1 MKCMTFQQLR
11 YLLEV
16 YQTGSIKQAAN
27 QLFVSASS
35 VSIAVSNL
43 EKELGY
49 PIFLRTQKGL
59 ELTARGRKVIEH
71 AHRICESYKQ
81 LSGTDYETCNTLRI
95 GSLDY
100 IPCTKAFTHLIHEN
114 RNRNDISFSLINC
127 NTSVAI
133 NKVADF
139 ELDIG
144 IIASFEP
151 RFLALKA
158 NLKRKKLNWKLLE
171 TVPCVITIGPG
182 HHLYSEKNIHI
193 SDMENDLLIDSSNQV
208 ISSNHFLKG
217 AINIPPEKIL
227 TVDSQNA
234 RIHLLRKGV
243 GYTIGRMLSADVISR
258 YDLRCIPIDNIN
270 YQLICI
276 TNSMR
281 KLPQEGH
288 RFLDY
293 LDEEIIPAEI

>member
-1 MKCMTFQQLR
+1 MTFQQLS

-16 YQTGSIKQAAN
+16 YQSGSIKQAAN

-35 VSIAVSNL
+35 ISIAVSNL

-59 ELTARGRKVIEH
+59 VLTASGKKVIEH
-71 AHRICESYKQ
+71 AYRICESYKQ
-81 LSGTDYETCNTLRI
+81 LSANDHEIYTTLRI

-100 IPCTKAFTHLIHEN
+100 IPCTKAFTRLIDEN

-127 NTSVAI
+127 NTSSAI

-144 IIASFEP
+144 IITSFEP

-158 NLKRKKLNWKLLE
+158 NLKRKKLNWRLLE

-182 HHLYSEKNIHI
+182 HQLYHEKHI
-193 SDMENDLLIDSSNQV
+193 CPSDMENDLLIDSSSQIV
-208 ISSNHFLKG
+208 SSNRFLKG
-217 AINIPPEKIL
+217 IINIPSERIL
-227 TVDSQNA
+227 TVDNQNT

-243 GYTIGRMLSADVISR
+243 GYTIGRMLSADIIR
-258 YDLRCIPIDNIN
+258 QYDLRCIPIDSIN

-276 TNSMR
+276 TNPVR
-281 KLPQEGH
+281 KLSQEGY
-288 RFLDY
+288 RFLDL
-293 LDEEIIPAEI
+293 LDDEIN

>member
-1 MKCMTFQQLR
+1 MTFQQLS

-16 YQTGSIKQAAN
+16 YRTGSIKQAAN

-49 PIFLRTQKGL
+49 PIFFRTQKGL
-59 ELTARGRKVIEH
+59 ALTAGGRKVIEH

-81 LSGTDYETCNTLRI
+81 LSGIDYETHTTLRI

-100 IPCTKAFTHLIHEN
+100 IPCTNAFTHLVNEN
-114 RNRNDISFSLINC
+114 RNRTDISFSLINSSA
-127 NTSVAI
+127 SVMI

-158 NLKRKKLNWKLLE
+158 NLKRKKLSWKLLE
-171 TVPCVITIGPG
+171 TVPCVITIGSG
-182 HHLYSEKNIHI
+182 HRLYHEKHI
-193 SDMENDLLIDSSNQV
+193 RTSDMENDLLIDNSSLV
-208 ISSNHFLKG
+208 ISNNKFLKG
-217 AINIPPEKIL
+217 IINIPSEKVM
-227 TVDSQNA
+227 TVDNQNT

-243 GYTIGRMLSADVISR
+243 GYTIGRMHSADIISQCN
-258 YDLRCIPIDNIN
+258 LRCIPIDNIN

-276 TNSMR
+276 TNPMHI
-281 KLPQEGH
+281 LPREGY

-293 LDEEIIPAEI
+293 LDEEIIKPEA